1 MGWNSVLFTLKP
13 LLSSS
18 LLLAV
23 LYITFCLV
31 SLFLGVFSCSEQHGF
46 LEHVF
51 HYDSPQ
57 LEEKILQLLCAHLS
71 PVCDHLCVEGKE
83 EREFILVP

>member
-1 MGWNSVLFTLKP
+1 MGWNSVLVTLKP

-31 SLFLGVFSCSEQHGF
+31 SLLFRHIFLLRTAWF
-46 LEHVF
+46 
-51 HYDSPQ
+51 P
-57 LEEKILQLLCAHLS
+57 
-71 PVCDHLCVEGKE
+71 
-83 EREFILVP
+83 